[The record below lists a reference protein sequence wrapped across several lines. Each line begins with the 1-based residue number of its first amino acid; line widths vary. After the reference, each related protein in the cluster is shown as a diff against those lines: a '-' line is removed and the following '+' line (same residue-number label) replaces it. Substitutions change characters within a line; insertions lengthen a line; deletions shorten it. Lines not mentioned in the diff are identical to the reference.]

1 MLHPYFRSLPTALI
15 ALGCCAGTASASD
28 SDSATP
34 SALAPL
40 IVTATRTPVP
50 AADVLADYLYI
61 GPEEIA
67 QAGQMSLPE
76 LLQQKHGI
84 QIATYGG
91 SGNFSS
97 VYLRGTNSNHTLV
110 LVDGVRVESSSV
122 GLPIWNAIPLALIDH
137 VEVIYG
143 PQSTY
148 YGSDAL
154 GGVIQIFTRKG
165 GGPVSYGASAGYG
178 SYGTSMSDASLSGS
192 VPGVNPTA
200 YAFGVSQENS
210 SGFNSVAPNNFSAP
224 GNPANGGYPYP
235 TTATGYKRLGATGQL
250 SQEWAAGQ
258 TLGFTLFANR
268 DVYQFPG
275 NTGSLVS
282 NPEADNSINNLV
294 NFAFYSKNQVTDRWQ
309 SELRTSVSA
318 NNAQTLT
325 SISNDQFA
333 TPEYDYTWQNNIAL
347 GQDMLQ
353 LLAEHRVQYLNGT
366 NSNYFT
372 GCSGAA
378 CIENVNRSL
387 DSAAAS
393 YQFKHDNQLVN
404 LALRNDNITGYGS
417 KVTGSVAYGYFL
429 TPVWRASLNYGTG
442 FSAPTFSELYSP
454 GYGVSTLAPESNKNL
469 EAGINYETRL
479 LNLHLVAYQNDIH
492 NLIQTVY
499 CTTACPQYYFGDY
512 PANIGLARIRGTSLS
527 ADARVESFIF
537 KGGVDLLDAVDRST
551 GLQLPNRA
559 REVANVGVEYRQS
572 LVDVGGNLTLSG
584 QRYGYESSTGY
595 ADPMGGY
602 ALLDLYASYEFEP
615 RWSLFTRWNNVLG
628 VPYQLNYGYNT
639 PGSNLFVG
647 VRYAMK

>member
-1 MLHPYFRSLPTALI
+1 MSYRLHRALRVALF
-15 ALGCCAGTASASD
+15 ALGFCAGTASASD
-28 SDSATP
+28 TSEQP

-50 AADVLADYLYI
+50 ASDVLADYLYI

-67 QAGQMSLPE
+67 QAGQLSLPE

-84 QIATYGG
+84 QIATYGD

-143 PQSTY
+143 PLSTY

-165 GGPVSYGASAGYG
+165 GGPVSYGASTGYG
-178 SYGTSMSDASLSGS
+178 SYGTSMSDATLAGS
-192 VPGVNPTA
+192 VPGANKTS
-200 YAFGVSQENS
+200 YAFGISQENS
-210 SGFNSVAPNNFSAP
+210 SGFNTVAPNNFSAP

-250 SQEWAAGQ
+250 SQEWAPGQ
-258 TLGFTLFANR
+258 TFGLTLFASR

-275 NTGSLVS
+275 NTGSLIS
-282 NPEADNSINNLV
+282 NPETDNSINNLA
-294 NFAFYSKNQVTDRWQ
+294 NFAVYTKNQVTDLWQ
-309 SELRTSVSA
+309 SELRASVSA

-333 TPEYDYTWQNNIAL
+333 TPEYDYTWQNNVTV
-347 GQDMLQ
+347 GQDTLQ

-366 NSNYFT
+366 NSSYFT

-378 CIENVNRSL
+378 CIENVSRNL

-393 YQFKHDNQLVN
+393 YQFKRGNQLVN

-417 KVTGSVAYGYFL
+417 KATGSVAYGYFL
-429 TPVWRASLNYGTG
+429 TPVWRANLNYGTG

-454 GYGVSTLAPESNKNL
+454 GYGVPTLAPESNKNL
-469 EAGINYETRL
+469 EAGINYEARQ
-479 LNLHLVAYQNDIH
+479 LNVHLVAFQNDIR

-499 CTTACPQYYFGDY
+499 CTAACPQYYFGDY
-512 PANIGLARIRGTSLS
+512 PANIGLARIRGASLN
-527 ADARVESFIF
+527 ADARAGSFIL
-537 KGGVDLLDAVDRST
+537 KGGVDILDAVDRST

-559 REVANVGVEYRQS
+559 REVANAGIEYRQS
-572 LVDVGGNLTLSG
+572 HLDVGGNLTLSG
-584 QRYGYESSTGY
+584 HRYGYESSAGY

-602 ALLDLYASYEFEP
+602 ALLGFYASYEFEP
-615 RWSLFTRWNNVLG
+615 RWSLFGRWNNVLG
-628 VPYQLNYGYNT
+628 VPYQLSYGYNT
-639 PGSNLFVG
+639 PGSNVFMG
-647 VRYAMK
+647 IRYAMK